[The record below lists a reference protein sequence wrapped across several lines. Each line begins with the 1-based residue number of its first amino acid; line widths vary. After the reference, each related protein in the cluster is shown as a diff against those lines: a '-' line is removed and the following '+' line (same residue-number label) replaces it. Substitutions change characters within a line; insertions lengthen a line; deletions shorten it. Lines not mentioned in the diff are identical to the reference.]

1 MGFLHP
7 AYWKVLFGDQQ
18 YFDFDQEIIGQRI
31 MSSIHPF
38 QGNLGSLVKDKP
50 DFYGPIWY
58 LITLVFT
65 LSVLSNFSHYLAFIF
80 GSSDV
85 DENSSKRA
93 MATFRFTYLLKAL
106 AVCFGSWILAPLTFM
121 LGLLVLGKMP
131 NGVQI
136 AELFCIWGYS
146 YIFYI
151 FAAIISTLPVKVG
164 KSHQT
169 IIFFAFLA
177 AACLASLMLIS
188 QLSSYLSQFPGN
200 AKYVLLALVIGWE
213 ALIFFAF
220 RFAFF

>member
-1 MGFLHP
+1 
-7 AYWKVLFGDQQ
+7 
-18 YFDFDQEIIGQRI
+18 

-38 QGNLGSLVKDKP
+38 QGNLGALIKDKP

-58 LITLVFT
+58 LVTLVFT
-65 LSVLSNFSHYLAFIF
+65 LSVLSNFSHYLAYIF
-80 GSSDV
+80 GT
-85 DENSSKRA
+85 SSKDIGTQRA
-93 MATFRFTYLLKAL
+93 LATFRFSYLLKAL
-106 AVCFGSWILAPLTFM
+106 AVCFGSWALAPLTFV
-121 LGLLVLGKMP
+121 LGLLLLGKMP

-151 FAAIISTLPVKVG
+151 FAAIISTLPFSVLSVD
-164 KSHQT
+164 QT

-177 AACLASLMLIS
+177 AAVLASLMLIS

-200 AKYVLLALVIGWE
+200 AKYILLALVIGWQ

>member
-1 MGFLHP
+1 
-7 AYWKVLFGDQQ
+7 
-18 YFDFDQEIIGQRI
+18 

-38 QGNLGSLVKDKP
+38 QGNLGTLVKDKP

-65 LSVLSNFSHYLAFIF
+65 LSVFSNFSRYLAYIF
-80 GSSDV
+80 GMNGDV
-85 DENSSKRA
+85 QIIAS
-93 MATFRFTYLLKAL
+93 FRFTYLLKAL
-106 AVCFGSWILAPLTFM
+106 AVCFGTWALAPLTFM
-121 LGLLVLGKMP
+121 LGLLLLGRMP

-151 FAAIISTLPVKVG
+151 FAAIISAFPVKVG
-164 KSHQT
+164 VCDQT
-169 IIFFAFLA
+169 IAFFAFLA
-177 AACLASLMLIS
+177 AAVLATLMLIT
-188 QLSSYLSQFPGN
+188 QLSSYLSQFAGN

-213 ALIFFAF
+213 TLIFFAF